1 MNFPF
6 PWHPLAKCQ
15 GSTVPVLATSWH
27 ISSAAELKKKSL
39 CVCRCLSG
47 STGDSLEVW
56 KELDLAK
63 VEQDLR
69 GVLSRGITSLAVLF
83 LHSYTY
89 VALNPEPSKRFYSL
103 RLFVKRHTAQLITRR
118 KKAPINVFELYPLD
132 QACQTHFSSQANRGK
147 SKRAGPVKS

>member
-1 MNFPF
+1 MRSLKWLLLFDPDAENM
-6 PWHPLAKCQ
+6 
-15 GSTVPVLATSWH
+15 GTVVQVRRRIRIIRIHSI
-27 ISSAAELKKKSL
+27 ISQF
-39 CVCRCLSG
+39 VYQCLSG

-89 VALNPEPSKRFYSL
+89 VFLGVFFYIKI
-103 RLFVKRHTAQLITRR
+103 LFIASI
-118 KKAPINVFELYPLD
+118 
-132 QACQTHFSSQANRGK
+132 FSS
-147 SKRAGPVKS
+147 SHDLCL